1 MMIFAYDF
9 QHWLTFLA
17 AAVLLNLSPGPDMA
31 FIIGHTVKS
40 GRKAGLTAMV
50 GIWSGALFH
59 VGFAVVGLS
68 AILAT
73 SALAFSVVKYAGAAY
88 LVWLGIQAW
97 RSKGDHLNF
106 DVTEDKQHS
115 TRKIFF
121 QGLLIDL
128 LNPKVAI
135 FFLAFLPQFVEP
147 GAGTPAMQFLL
158 HGILII
164 VVAAAIEPPLILLG
178 DRLARRLR
186 ESVRFRLWLDRSL
199 GTLLILL
206 GIKLAISER

>member
-1 MMIFAYDF
+1 MIFAYDI
-9 QHWLTFLA
+9 QHWLTFLV

-40 GRKAGLTAMV
+40 GRKAGLTAMA
-50 GIWSGALFH
+50 GIWVGALCH

-73 SALAFSVVKYAGAAY
+73 SALAFSLVKYVGAAY

-97 RSKGDHLNF
+97 RSKGENLNF
-106 DVTEDKQHS
+106 DGIKDKQVS
-115 TRKIFF
+115 TSKIFW
-121 QGLLIDL
+121 QGVLIDL

-135 FFLAFLPQFVEP
+135 FFLAFLPQFIEP
-147 GAGTPAMQFLL
+147 GAGLPAAQFLL
-158 HGILII
+158 HGVLII
-164 VVAAAIEPPLILLG
+164 VVAAVIEPPLILLG
-178 DRLARRLR
+178 DRLAKRLR
-186 ESVRFRLWLDRSL
+186 ESIKFRIWLDRSL
-199 GTLLILL
+199 GSLLILL

>member
-1 MMIFAYDF
+1 MIFAYDL
-9 QHWLTFLA
+9 QHWLTFLT

-40 GRKAGLTAMV
+40 GRRAGLTAMI

-68 AILAT
+68 ALLAT
-73 SALAFSVVKYAGAAY
+73 SALAFSVVKYVGAAY

-97 RSKGDHLNF
+97 RSKGENLNF
-106 DVTEDKQHS
+106 DAIEGKQPS
-115 TRKIFF
+115 LSKIYW

-147 GAGTPAMQFLL
+147 GAGSASAQFLL
-158 HGILII
+158 HGLLII
-164 VVAAAIEPPLILLG
+164 VVAAVIEPPLILVG
-178 DRLARRLR
+178 DRMAARLR
-186 ESVRFRLWLDRSL
+186 ESTRFRMWLDRSL
-199 GTLLILL
+199 GSLLILL
-206 GIKLAISER
+206 GIKLAVSER

>member
-1 MMIFAYDF
+1 MIFAYDV

-40 GRKAGLTAMV
+40 GRQAGMTAML
-50 GIWSGALFH
+50 GIWAGALCH
-59 VGFAVVGLS
+59 VGFAVLGLS

-73 SALAFSVVKYAGAAY
+73 SALAFSLVKYVGAAY

-97 RSKGDHLNF
+97 RSKGDNLNF
-106 DVTEDKQHS
+106 NAVDDKQQPLS
-115 TRKIFF
+115 KIFW
-121 QGLLIDL
+121 QGLMIDL

-147 GAGTPAMQFLL
+147 GAGSPAAQFLL

-178 DRLARRLR
+178 DRLARPLR
-186 ESVRFRLWLDRSL
+186 ENQKFRMWLDRSL
-199 GTLLILL
+199 GSLLILL